1 MPRLPEMIQ
10 HFLLR
15 ELATLR
21 REVEAYPDEESIW
34 ALPPGAPNS
43 GGTLVLHLAGNI
55 QHYIGA
61 LLGDTGYVRD
71 RDAEFAARGLSQ
83 ARLLAEITAAES
95 AVRSALPRV
104 RDEQLD
110 EPFPEALRG
119 YRVETGD
126 FLLQVV
132 VHMGYHLGQLSYH
145 RRLVT
150 GDSRGVDALAPDRLR
165 TARRN

>member
-1 MPRLPEMIQ
+1 MPRLPETLEQ
-10 HFLLR
+10 FLLR
-15 ELATLR
+15 ELQTLR

-34 ALPPGAPNS
+34 TLPPGAPNS

-71 RDAEFAARGLSQ
+71 RDAEFSARGLNR

-95 AVRSALPRV
+95 AVRSTLPRV
-104 RDEQLD
+104 TDDQLG
-110 EPFPEALRG
+110 EPFPEPLRG
-119 YRVETGD
+119 HTIETGE
-126 FLLQVV
+126 FLIQVA
-132 VHMGYHLGQLSYH
+132 VHLGYHLGQLSYH

-150 GDSRGVDALAPDRLR
+150 GDARGVDALAPHRLS
-165 TARRN
+165 TARPA